1 MRIAVIGAGALG
13 GTFATL
19 LAGAGHDVTV
29 TARGSGL
36 AIIRAEGIRLS
47 GGFGDAHERS
57 RALERLV
64 DSPELTIVCTKA
76 QDAASAIS
84 ENATVI
90 DGSPVIVVQ
99 NGLDGVS
106 MAKRLLPRSDCFGAL
121 SIIAA
126 NYTAPGLVTVTT
138 AAPTYLGRGDGAI
151 DASTSRWQAV
161 LGEAVPTIAIG
172 NFVGSQWTKLVVNM
186 LNALPAITGLGVQAV
201 VDHAGLRRVMTAS
214 MREAVRVGIARGVRF
229 GSLQALGNRRLRAFS
244 RLPLWAGQMLPWMM
258 RVRMGN
264 VPNLGS
270 TLQSLRR
277 GQLTEIDYLNGAIVR
292 EAGIAKV
299 AAPVN
304 ALLTA
309 LVHEVEASGT
319 PLAPAEMVAR
329 FDALTRTPIRRTV
342 T

>member
-19 LAGAGHDVTV
+19 LARAGHDVTV
-29 TARGSGL
+29 TARGAAL
-36 AIIRAEGIRLS
+36 AVIRADGIRLS
-47 GGFGDAHERS
+47 GGFGDAYAHPQ
-57 RALERLV
+57 ALEWLV
-64 DSPELTIVCTKA
+64 DTPELTLVCAKA
-76 QDAASAIS
+76 QDATSAIS
-84 ENATVI
+84 DNAAAI

-99 NGLDGVS
+99 NGLDGV
-106 MAKRLLPRSDCFGAL
+106 AAAERLLPHSDCFGAL

-126 NYTAPGLVTVTT
+126 NYTEPGRVTVTT
-138 AAPTYLGRGDGAI
+138 AAPTYLGRGLGPI
-151 DASTSRWQAV
+151 DDATRRWQSV
-161 LGEAVPTIAIG
+161 LGEALPTIAID
-172 NFVGSQWTKLVVNM
+172 NFVGAQWTKLVVNM
-186 LNALPAITGLGVQAV
+186 LNAMPAITGLSVQAV
-201 VDHAGLRRVMTAS
+201 VGHAGLRRVMTAS
-214 MREAVRVGIARGVRF
+214 MREAVRVGMERGVRF

-244 RLPLWAGQMLPWMM
+244 HLPLWAGQALPLMM

-292 EAGIAKV
+292 EADFASV
-299 AAPVN
+299 PAPVN

-319 PLAPAEMVAR
+319 PLAPAEVLAR
-329 FDALTRTPIRRTV
+329 FDAVARTR
-342 T
+342 